1 MTVHRRVVWL
11 PLIAILVPVC
21 ATWGCNA
28 SAAFQRRSNALE
40 FLYPQGKEAEPPRD
54 VVLQV
59 PLRVGLAFAPGDHAS
74 GDYSMLLSGEQKQK
88 LLTRVADAF
97 TSNRS
102 VRRIESLPPQYL
114 EPRGGF
120 GSVDRLA
127 RAFDLDVIALISYD
141 QFLYSDTDRLRSLAY
156 WTLIGV
162 HLVKAEKNQTRTL
175 MDVVVYDIRSRTLL
189 FRAAGDSVLNGRA
202 SAVGLDAERRAQSD
216 QGFNQAVDGLIT
228 NLKTSFDEF
237 SKQAASG
244 TVRGPGTPA
253 IRITRT
259 PEAQV
264 ASRGGGPGGAG
275 ALGVLDVLI
284 AAMLGAA
291 AWRPARS

>member
-1 MTVHRRVVWL
+1 MAVHRRVVWL
-11 PLIAILVPVC
+11 PLIAILVLVC
-21 ATWGCNA
+21 ATWGCTA
-28 SAAFQRRSNALE
+28 SAALQRRSNALE

-59 PLRVGLAFAPGDHAS
+59 PLRVGLAFAPAEYVWGHQSIAF
-74 GDYSMLLSGEQKQK
+74 SGEQKQK

-97 TSNRS
+97 ASNRS
-102 VRRIESLPPQYL
+102 VRRIESLPSPYL

-120 GSVDRLA
+120 ASVDRLA
-127 RAFDLDVIALISYD
+127 KAFDLDVIALISYD

-189 FRAAGDSVLNGRA
+189 FRAAGESVVNGRA
-202 SAVGLDAERRAQSD
+202 SPVGLTAERRAQSD
-216 QGFNQAVDGLIT
+216 QGFSQAVDGLIT

-237 SKQAASG
+237 SRQAASG

-264 ASRGGGPGGAG
+264 ASRGGSSGAG
-275 ALGVLDVLI
+275 AFGVFDVLI

-291 AWRPARS
+291 EWRRARS